1 MPVAIQGA
9 LEVVNRCP
17 SAGERDI
24 LQYSDQRT
32 ILGSSKGFFQRSI
45 ALATGGG
52 DEVVGVSH
60 FECAVSGGLD
70 GQNTGGGIIV
80 VLTVTKS
87 ADIRIGG
94 HGCSTVFNGYARQT
108 FAEIKGVGKRC
119 RESVDRSCG
128 AIALDIVVADIKRD
142 TIATAG
148 GLDGLLQLASDVH
161 AGQCAGLIGIRIHGR
176 TRRNRAAGQCN
187 ISRCL
192 IICVDNRSF
201 LLSTVHTSNQNGVYS
216 ILVVCI
222 VEAVVLA
229 GDTAQFSAQLGCIDI
244 DSNVINTL
252 VLILVARRL
261 LHMAFDGQSI
271 RCTGSKGMVC
281 TQIGIIDRPVDHPV
295 QFSVALNAGDD
306 NLILQRQITLVDNP
320 QLRQLIGA
328 ARLPE
333 DLCALRRNR
342 AVNLKLQGFAFS
354 IDPVAAI
361 VFHLK
366 RDVQITRLDFVHAG
380 ACCVGEPR
388 KRCADEHGHAQ
399 NKCDDAR
406 EQLALRAVSGFH
418 M

>member
-1 MPVAIQGA
+1 M
-9 LEVVNRCP
+9 NCSC
-17 SAGERDI
+17 SA
-24 LQYSDQRT
+24 
-32 ILGSSKGFFQRSI
+32 
-45 ALATGGG
+45 
-52 DEVVGVSH
+52 V
-60 FECAVSGGLD
+60 
-70 GQNTGGGIIV
+70 
-80 VLTVTKS
+80 
-87 ADIRIGG
+87 
-94 HGCSTVFNGYARQT
+94 
-108 FAEIKGVGKRC
+108 
-119 RESVDRSCG
+119 
-128 AIALDIVVADIKRD
+128 ALDIVVADIKRD
-142 TIATAG
+142 TIARAG
-148 GLDGLLQLASDVH
+148 GLDGLLQLSGDVH
-161 AGQCAGLIGIRIHGR
+161 AGQRHGLARVRKHGR

-187 ISRCL
+187 SSLCL
-192 IICVDNRSF
+192 ILGVDIRSF
-201 LLSTVHTSNQNGVYS
+201 LLGTVHTSNQNGVYS

-229 GDTAQFSAQLGCIDI
+229 GDTVQFSTQLGSIDT

-320 QLRQLIGA
+320 QLRQLVGA

-342 AVNLKLQGFAFS
+342 AANFKLQGFAFS

-366 RDVQITRLDFVHAG
+366 RDVQIARLDLVHAG
-380 ACCVGEPR
+380 ACRIGEPR

-399 NKCDDAR
+399 HKRDDAR